1 MFYVYVLKNEQSGKI
16 YIGQTS
22 NLEKR
27 ITQHH
32 DQSFDKRSYTKLNK
46 GTWLLVYKEI
56 FETREEAR
64 VREKQLKSSRG
75 RNFIKTKIS
84 GV

>member
-1 MFYVYVLKNEQSGKI
+1 MFYVYVLKNDRSGKI

-22 NLEKR
+22 DLEKR
-27 ITQHH
+27 ITQHN

-46 GTWLLVYKEI
+46 GTWSLIYKEI
-56 FETREEAR
+56 FETREEVR
-64 VREKQLKSSRG
+64 VREKQLKSSRD
-75 RNFIKTKIS
+75 RDFIKTKIM